1 MRLGSAVPSRPSCGL
16 SLTVSGSP
24 DPKLERS
31 GIGQAL
37 PRFTFL
43 VSGSGVVEEVR
54 EMSRKS
60 SQHSHTHYL
69 SPHFAQEVTGHSA
82 TRGGCPPPRRTPPAS
97 EGLGPDLAANGSEG
111 RWALRVLGLS
121 HES

>member
-31 GIGQAL
+31 GIGRAL

-69 SPHFAQEVTGHSA
+69 SPHFAQEVTAIQPHAAAAHPHAAPHLPARGSAQTWQQMDQKAGGHC
-82 TRGGCPPPRRTPPAS
+82 GFW
-97 EGLGPDLAANGSEG
+97 D
-111 RWALRVLGLS
+111 
-121 HES
+121 